1 MLDETAQR
9 GELMNRE
16 EFWAWLDTCPTHK
29 WECVQIEGDY
39 CRIIFPLDE
48 EDDAD
53 ED

>member
-1 MLDETAQR
+1 
-9 GELMNRE
+9 MNRE

-48 EDDAD
+48 EDDDD